1 MNSTESENAL
11 KSQGSHVEGESAA
24 PSAESLA
31 VGHDAAGRFTAGN
44 QDARRS
50 GVRAFETHGAAAL
63 PSELRDAQAAF
74 YSALE
79 ADQGGAGELTTIG
92 AGYVRRLT
100 ELETICR
107 LLGADLQARG
117 LFTRR
122 GRVRSTYGAF
132 LQAIDRWDRLAQR
145 LGLTRKARQV
155 PTLTEYLEQ
164 CSKDTP

>member
-1 MNSTESENAL
+1 MPSKFEESGGAL
-11 KSQGSHVEGESAA
+11 QPDVQPAA
-24 PSAESLA
+24 PSAERRA
-31 VGHDAAGRFTAGN
+31 AGHDAAGRFTAGN

-50 GVRAFETHGAAAL
+50 GVRAFETRGAAAL
-63 PSELRDAQAAF
+63 PAELRDAQAAF

-117 LFTRR
+117 LFTPR

-132 LQAIDRWDRLAQR
+132 LQTIDRWDKLAQR
-145 LGLTRKARQV
+145 LGLSRKARQV
-155 PTLTEYLEQ
+155 PTLAEVMNRDE
-164 CSKDTP
+164 